1 MSLYF
6 AVITVDGIVVFCANR
21 TRNITLSVFRLLA
34 SKCASLGSY
43 KQKRKALR
51 RVNDSMDNAKYQSD
65 IIHDIEMTLRCVP
78 TEGLYLYA

>member
-1 MSLYF
+1 MHSDYCK
-6 AVITVDGIVVFCANR
+6 I
-21 TRNITLSVFRLLA
+21 S

-51 RVNDSMDNAKYQSD
+51 KVNGNMDNAKYQSD
-65 IIHDIEMTLRCVP
+65 IIPGIEMTLGCVP

>member
-1 MSLYF
+1 MYSDYCK
-6 AVITVDGIVVFCANR
+6 I
-21 TRNITLSVFRLLA
+21 S

-43 KQKRKALR
+43 EQKRKALR
-51 RVNDSMDNAKYQSD
+51 KVNGNIGNAKYQSD